1 MTTASGNRYRLVT
14 EQSGREHVSSLVL
27 SAEEAQESL
36 LAEAWL
42 HDVHGWAVER
52 YPSMI
57 RAERDGIVRWIWASA
72 REPLEDVL

>member
-1 MTTASGNRYRLVT
+1 MSRYRLVT
-14 EQSGREHVSSLVL
+14 EQNGRPAHVSSLVL

-52 YPSMI
+52 YPGMI
-57 RAERDGIVRWIWASA
+57 RVERDGKVRWIWVRG
-72 REPLEDVL
+72 REPLEDEL